1 MFKNEEN
8 YLENIKEIKEL
19 CKSQI
24 AIKQKI
30 LSTKNEINK
39 LSELYEINKDIST
52 INNGISYIIKQTDN
66 NINVNISPKKE
77 DLKNIDNNT
86 NQILDNENEKG
97 SKLNI
102 LKEKIEGLQKTLTK
116 DYNKYKEIDNL
127 FDKIININNN
137 KYNYSEI
144 QNEILNLIIKNSNYK
159 IQLIENKYN
168 LLLNKVKQDIKNDYI
183 EELEKQIEYRDNII
197 KF

>member
-66 NINVNISPKKE
+66 NINANISPKKE

-102 LKEKIEGLQKTLTK
+102 LKEKIECLQKSLTK

-137 KYNYSEI
+137 KYNYS
-144 QNEILNLIIKNSNYK
+144 
-159 IQLIENKYN
+159 
-168 LLLNKVKQDIKNDYI
+168 
-183 EELEKQIEYRDNII
+183 
-197 KF
+197 